1 MPDSTLWRV
10 DFHMHSRYS
19 HDSSTSLEAL
29 AARAREVGL
38 ARIALTDHNTAQ
50 GALAFEELE
59 PDLVIA
65 GEEVKTTE
73 GEVIGLF
80 VNRTIKAWQRPEAV
94 MDEIHEMGGLVY
106 LPHPFDRWRANFA
119 PHRLVALAGRIDVIE
134 GYNQWADPG
143 ANEAAADI
151 ARELGKPVAFGSD
164 AHSLGELGHSWMEVE
179 PFEGPADLLEKL
191 SRATGHRTEV
201 SGTQRRA

>member
-1 MPDSTLWRV
+1 
-10 DFHMHSRYS
+10 
-19 HDSSTSLEAL
+19 
-29 AARAREVGL
+29 
-38 ARIALTDHNTAQ
+38 
-50 GALAFEELE
+50 
-59 PDLVIA
+59 VIA

-80 VNRTIKAWQRPEAV
+80 IDHTIKAWQSPEAV
-94 MDEIHEMGGLVY
+94 MDEIHAMGGLVY
-106 LPHPFDRWRANFA
+106 VPHPFDRWRANFA
-119 PHRLVALAGRIDVIE
+119 PHRLVALADRIDVIE

-143 ANEAAADI
+143 ANQAATEI

-164 AHSLGELGHSWMEVE
+164 AHSLAELGHSWIEVE
-179 PFEGPADLLEKL
+179 PFAGPADLLEKL

>member
-1 MPDSTLWRV
+1 
-10 DFHMHSRYS
+10 MHSRYS
-19 HDSSTSLEAL
+19 HDSGTGLEEL
-29 AARAREVGL
+29 AAKARELGL

-50 GALAFEELE
+50 GALAFRDLE
-59 PDLVIA
+59 PELVIA

-80 VNRTIKAWQRPEAV
+80 VSRTIKAWQRPEAV

-106 LPHPFDRWRANFA
+106 VPHPFDRWRANFA
-119 PHRLVALAGRIDVIE
+119 PHRLVTLADRIDVIE

-143 ANEAAADI
+143 ANQAATEI
-151 ARELGKPVAFGSD
+151 ARDLGKPIAFGSD
-164 AHSLGELGHSWMEVE
+164 AHSIGELGHSWMEVE
-179 PFEGPADLLEKL
+179 PFRGPADLLEKL

>member
-1 MPDSTLWRV
+1 MPDSSLWKV

-19 HDSSTSLEAL
+19 HDSRTGLEELVAS
-29 AARAREVGL
+29 AREVGL
-38 ARIALTDHNTAQ
+38 ARIALTDHNTAE
-50 GALAFEELE
+50 GALALRERE
-59 PDLVIA
+59 PELVIA

-80 VNRTIKAWQRPEAV
+80 IDHTIKAWQSPEAV
-94 MDEIHEMGGLVY
+94 MDEIHAMGGLVY
-106 LPHPFDRWRANFA
+106 VPHPFDRWRANFA
-119 PHRLVALAGRIDVIE
+119 PHRLVALADRIDVIE
-134 GYNQWADPG
+134 GYNQWADQR
-143 ANEAAADI
+143 ANEAAAEI

-164 AHSLGELGHSWMEVE
+164 AHSLAELGHSWINVE
-179 PFEGPADLLEKL
+179 PFSGPADLLEKL

>member
-1 MPDSTLWRV
+1 VPDSTLWKV

-50 GALAFEELE
+50 GALAFEQLE

-119 PHRLVALAGRIDVIE
+119 PHRLVALASRIDVIE

-143 ANEAAADI
+143 ANDAAAVI